1 MLPKNLPIV
10 DGIYEF
16 KFPLYKLAFFKVGGS
31 CDVLF
36 TPADENDLVNFLSRK
51 SADLPITILGN
62 MSNVLISDAGIRGCV
77 LRLSK
82 LSNITFFDGYVE
94 VGAGATLPR
103 FINCCM
109 KKEISCLEKLFC
121 VPGSMGG
128 AVSMNAGVPGF
139 EVSAVLLS
147 VSAVSIA
154 DGKKQIF
161 SREDLHV
168 SYRNGGIPPGVV
180 VTSAK
185 LRTVAKSCDE
195 IYAEIRD
202 ISERRKM
209 TQPIGM
215 PTCGSTFKNPPG
227 RKAWQL
233 IKEAGCDSLSVGG
246 ARVSEKHCN
255 FLINSGNATAA
266 DFVELIN
273 KIKARVLAK
282 TGILLQEEIRR
293 MGFD

>member
-1 MLPKNLPIV
+1 MLPENLPIV

-16 KFPLYKLAFFKVGGS
+16 KFPLHKLAFFKVGGS

-36 TPADENDLVNFLSRK
+36 TPTNENDLVKFLFHK
-51 SADLPITILGN
+51 PADLPITILGN

-94 VGAGATLPR
+94 VGAGVTLPR

-109 KKEISCLEKLFC
+109 KKGISCLEKLFC
-121 VPGSMGG
+121 IPGSMGG
-128 AVSMNAGVPGF
+128 AVSMNAGIPGF
-139 EVSAVLLS
+139 EVSGVLLS
-147 VSAVSIA
+147 ISAVSIA
-154 DGKKQIF
+154 DGKKQVF
-161 SREDLHV
+161 SREGLHMG
-168 SYRNGGIPPGVV
+168 YRNGGVPPGVV

-185 LRTVAKSCDE
+185 LRTAAKSRDE

-215 PTCGSTFKNPPG
+215 PTCGSTFKNPPR

-266 DFVELIN
+266 DFVALID
-273 KIKARVLAK
+273 KIKARVLEK

-293 MGFD
+293 VGFD